1 MAQNTGVSMGGS
13 IDNINNI
20 KSVKAVCSKCYHRKK
35 DKTSKKFYCD
45 YYKSFSINKTRCIRF
60 TERPKTISKKE
71 RPKKMTKAERLESY
85 KKGLVDTT
93 WIKTVDKIKR

>member
-20 KSVKAVCSKCYHRKK
+20 KSVKK